1 MGKKILVTDFELA
14 AAWKSVAEMESE
26 VAVTQKPEREEI
38 EEKQGCIRSEDDLN
52 SYSRSRVFEGCTP
65 LGRSCKNIFLRRR
78 PGKSRAATEEEMP
91 MKILAF
97 CRLINRRLRLWEM
110 QRITCYIV
118 ICPAP
123 RVESRLCPYRENQSA
138 TMQESEQKWKRKIK
152 WRGRGRERIDNTRY
166 LSSELQPPPLL
177 AWSISELLH

>member
-1 MGKKILVTDFELA
+1 MEIWGR
-14 AAWKSVAEMESE
+14 MESE
-26 VAVTQKPEREEI
+26 VAVTQKPETEVTEETP
-38 EEKQGCIRSEDDLN
+38 GCMRSEDDLN

-78 PGKSRAATEEEMP
+78 PGKSRAATEEQTP

-97 CRLINRRLRLWEM
+97 SRLINRRLRLWEL

-123 RVESRLCPYRENQSA
+123 RIE
-138 TMQESEQKWKRKIK
+138 
-152 WRGRGRERIDNTRY
+152 
-166 LSSELQPPPLL
+166 
-177 AWSISELLH
+177 